1 MERNEMSP
9 NIIRLSAVLFALIPS
24 AVLAHVGHADA
35 PSGFAAGFLHP
46 FTGVDHLAAMLAVGI
61 WSAMTTRRI
70 WVAPLSFAG
79 LLLIGA
85 LAGIAGVAFPAVEPM
100 IAASL
105 LVIGLLLATQAKLP
119 LAACAALV
127 GAFALF
133 HGAAH
138 GAELAASA
146 SVAAALAGMVLGTA
160 LIHVAGLAL
169 GRYALRRHVL
179 WARAAGGLIS
189 VLGVGLLAG
198 MA

>member
-1 MERNEMSP
+1 MFP
-9 NIIRLSAVLFALIPS
+9 KITLLSAILLALLPS

-61 WSAMTTRRI
+61 WSAMTTRCI
-70 WVAPLSFAG
+70 WVAPVSFAG
-79 LLLIGA
+79 LLLVGA
-85 LAGIAGVAFPAVEPM
+85 LLGIAGVALPAVEPM

-105 LVIGLLLATQAKLP
+105 LVIGLLLAAQAKLP

-169 GRYALRRHVL
+169 GRFALRRHLL
-179 WARAAGGLIS
+179 WGRVAGGLIS
-189 VLGVGLLAG
+189 ILGVGLLTG